1 MPLIAT
7 PSPKNCTEEL
17 YGFTGRPTA
26 QLLVAPRPY
35 ASPGTVAYEYDL
47 EKAKALLDEA
57 GWTDSDGDGIRDRDG
72 KNMEVVFQTSVNPV
86 RQKTQTFIKD
96 SLEEL
101 GIDVDIKRIRIDD
114 FFSGDPEQTNSIN
127 HFYADIQAYTTGNDH
142 PDPTIYLS
150 WTCDQ
155 IATQANQWQEPN
167 NARYCNPEY
176 DALLA
181 AAKQELN
188 PEKRAALFQEM
199 DALLSA
205 DVAVIPIVH
214 RAIANRVAKDLTG
227 LDPTP
232 WDTST
237 WNIADWQRQSVE

>member
-1 MPLIAT
+1 
-7 PSPKNCTEEL
+7 
-17 YGFTGRPTA
+17 
-26 QLLVAPRPY
+26 
-35 ASPGTVAYEYDL
+35 
-47 EKAKALLDEA
+47 
-57 GWTDSDGDGIRDRDG
+57 
-72 KNMEVVFQTSVNPV
+72 MEVVFQTSVNPV
-86 RQKTQTFIKD
+86 RQKTQTLVKE

-101 GIDVDIKRIRIDD
+101 GIDVDIKRIRVDD

-142 PDPTIYLS
+142 PDPTTYLS
-150 WTCDQ
+150 WWTCDH

-214 RAIANRVAKDLTG
+214 RAVTNGVGKDLTG

-237 WNIADWQRQSVE
+237 WNIADWQRQAPE